1 MSKRR
6 DIIIGI
12 AAALVV
18 VVAAAIWFVPGS
30 GERAPDVTFTTLDGE
45 EIRLADRAGKPTLIT
60 FWATTCATCVQEMP
74 YLKAMYEELGP
85 RGLEIVGVAMDY
97 DPIRDV
103 ERLVEA
109 RELNYRIMHDSEGEI
124 ASAFGGVRLTPTTF
138 LIGPRG
144 DIIQRRLGLIDMER
158 LHDRISGMLPA
169 ES

>member
-6 DIIIGI
+6 DIFIGI
-12 AAALVV
+12 AAIVV
-18 VVAAAIWFVPGS
+18 IAVAAAIWFVPGS

-45 EIRLADRAGKPTLIT
+45 EIRLSDRAGKPTLIT

-85 RGLEIVGVAMDY
+85 RGLEIIGVAMDY

-103 ERLVEA
+103 ERLVDA
-109 RELNYRIMHDSEGEI
+109 RELNYRITHDSDGEI

-144 DIIQRRLGLIDMER
+144 DIVQRRLGLIDMER
-158 LHDRISGMLPA
+158 LHERVSGMLPA